1 MTDVTDPYSL
11 AVIADWFY
19 KQGKEEVLEERK
31 KQKNRVKKTNKNTVT
46 LTMRVPA
53 ELLVRMDS
61 LIERGI
67 FQNRGELLR
76 EAIRRLVME
85 YDRKPERIPG

>member
-1 MTDVTDPYSL
+1 MTSITDPYSL
-11 AVIADWFY
+11 ALVADWYY
-19 KQGKEEVLEERK
+19 KQGREEAEKERK
-31 KQKNRVKKTNKNTVT
+31 KQKNRVRKTNKNTVT
-46 LTMRVPA
+46 LTMRVPT

-76 EAIRRLVME
+76 EAIRRLIME